1 MNEENVCFSIGNL
14 NGIRGAAHIMQ
25 DLNALP
31 GVLSVR
37 VSVRRGSVAVDYD
50 AAGIRREQIQ
60 GALSALG
67 YEARPTLFF

>member
-1 MNEENVCFSIGNL
+1 
-14 NGIRGAAHIMQ
+14 MQ

>member
-14 NGIRGAAHIMQ
+14 NGTRGAAHIMQ

-50 AAGIRREQIQ
+50 AAGIRRE
-60 GALSALG
+60 
-67 YEARPTLFF
+67 